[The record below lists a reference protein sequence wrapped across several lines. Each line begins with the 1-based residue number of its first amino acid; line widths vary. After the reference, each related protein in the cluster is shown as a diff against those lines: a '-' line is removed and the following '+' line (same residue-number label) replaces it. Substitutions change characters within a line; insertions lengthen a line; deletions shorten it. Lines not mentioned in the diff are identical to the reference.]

1 MVVTSSLGPPSGPW
15 EPGLAF
21 LLHRRGNR
29 NSDGMELEEIPGGEQ
44 AKDVNKLI
52 GGVRIGSAEIRAS
65 LSRILILKMSSTHC
79 SLLAV

>member
-1 MVVTSSLGPPSGPW
+1 
-15 EPGLAF
+15 
-21 LLHRRGNR
+21 
-29 NSDGMELEEIPGGEQ
+29 MELEEIPGGEQ